1 MGKPAKKTPVESIPE
16 GPKGVVAPETDK
28 PLGPGRIGL
37 AQAVE
42 EAKTTSGR
50 GGARPGA
57 GRKPKATKEAEAL
70 ARLEQHKTDCRTLA
84 VEFNQIVE
92 LPCEALAQD
101 YDPFLPSLGIPE
113 GKSFALNSV
122 EKEICHRGWGTIF
135 EKVIPEGHAET
146 YGAWGAVAMM
156 GLAVFLPRVLWVVKL
171 RKLYREQMAEEA
183 EKKSE
188 GQT

>member
-16 GPKGVVAPETDK
+16 GPKEVVTPETDK

-70 ARLEQHKTDCRTLA
+70 ARLEQHKTDCHTLA

-113 GKSFALNSV
+113 GKSFALNST

-135 EKVIPEGHAET
+135 ERIIPQGQVNT
-146 YGAWGAVAMM
+146 WGAWGAVASMT
-156 GLAVFLPRVLWVVKL
+156 LAVFLPRALWVLKL
-171 RKLYREQMAEEA
+171 RKAIREAEA
-183 EKKSE
+183 EKAEKSE
-188 GQT
+188 GSA